1 MRTKQEIEDFLK
13 GLSTEVD
20 ILKYI
25 DIDDIDQK
33 RPFGTIYGML
43 LANGGFDVEVTD
55 RDEAIRYLSQHDPT
69 LTKSKSLIEFYDYD
83 KSEVNPELMAGLL
96 QSERLKDRFAE
107 FEDKINSFFKDC
119 PK

>member
-1 MRTKQEIEDFLK
+1 MRTKQEIENFLK

-43 LANGGFDVEVTD
+43 LVNGGFDVEVTD
-55 RDEAIRYLSQHDPT
+55 RDEAIRYLTQHDPT
-69 LTKSKSLIEFYDYD
+69 LAESKSLMELYDYD
-83 KSEVNPELMAGLL
+83 KSEATFELMAGLV